1 MPEIE
6 ETPEQQR
13 VDWEPDDCP
22 VCGAKWEWRI
32 KHNKG
37 CVVSHFRY
45 FSEGLCLRGTQKKTQ
60 WINFCRLLTANAA
73 QQRVEELEKGIRE
86 LLPSF
91 NDRFWDM
98 CSYAEHLSELKSKLT
113 SLLEGK

>member
-1 MPEIE
+1 MPEI

-13 VDWEPDDCP
+13 DEALLACP
-22 VCGAKWEWRI
+22 VCGEMVEYENGVAI
-32 KHNKG
+32 KLWNDEMRKYRRR
-37 CVVSHFRY
+37 F
-45 FSEGLCLRGTQKKTQ
+45 L
-60 WINFCRLLTANAA
+60 IADAA

-113 SLLEGK
+113 SLLEGE

>member
-1 MPEIE
+1 MPEIN
-6 ETPEQQR
+6 
-13 VDWEPDDCP
+13 DDMR
-22 VCGAKWEWRI
+22 EYYR
-32 KHNKG
+32 
-37 CVVSHFRY
+37 
-45 FSEGLCLRGTQKKTQ
+45 
-60 WINFCRLLTANAA
+60 LTADAA

-91 NDRFWDM
+91 DDRFWDM